1 MYYHYVLG
9 AHAQVTYMYTD
20 VCGKS
25 VYLASNQAWIRGKA
39 VIIIVEISLKKLGRF
54 DHEMNVHER

>member
-1 MYYHYVLG
+1 M
-9 AHAQVTYMYTD
+9 TYTD